1 MAVLA
6 GCYGQEKPCYHGCV
20 LDTHE
25 YNGYHDSYWYAVV
38 WDETAGRIKEVEY
51 ATTAAG
57 GGGWA
62 EIDATPEVARKVYRY
77 LYKCGKARFDDQYN
91 EEQAK
96 EVRKDDTVIVVRGRK
111 VQKGTMGKVFWIGK
125 RYNYYTRTNELRVG
139 IEFDGQREFLP
150 AEYVEVVGWRSRLI
164 HGAERKKA
172 IRNYTMNAMPCYCR
186 TLIMNLSG
194 EEA

>member
-20 LDTHE
+20 LDTYEH
-25 YNGYHDSYWYAVV
+25 NGYHDSYWYAVV
-38 WDETAGRIKEVEY
+38 WDEAAGRIKEIEY
-51 ATTAAG
+51 DTTAAP

-62 EIDATPEVARKVYRY
+62 EIDVTPEVARTVYRY
-77 LYKCGKARFDDQYN
+77 LHRGARAWFDGQYN

-96 EVRKDDTVIVVRGRK
+96 EVRKGDMVIVTRGRK

-150 AEYVEVVGWRSRLI
+150 AEYVEVVGWKSRLI
-164 HGAERKKA
+164 HGKDRKKA
-172 IRNYTMNAMPCYCR
+172 IRNHALNALPCPCV